1 MNNDLS
7 WDKHVNS
14 IISKTVAKMYHF
26 RKFASVIRDTLMC
39 DKMYTS
45 IIRLQMEY
53 AAVVWHW
60 GLKVK
65 DREKLARQ
73 EKLVGQIL
81 HFDLSECIKER
92 RRK

>member
-14 IISKTVAKMYHF
+14 IVSKTVAKMYHL

-65 DREKLARQ
+65 EGKTGKTRKISRTN
-73 EKLVGQIL
+73 
-81 HFDLSECIKER
+81 FTFWSE
-92 RRK
+92 